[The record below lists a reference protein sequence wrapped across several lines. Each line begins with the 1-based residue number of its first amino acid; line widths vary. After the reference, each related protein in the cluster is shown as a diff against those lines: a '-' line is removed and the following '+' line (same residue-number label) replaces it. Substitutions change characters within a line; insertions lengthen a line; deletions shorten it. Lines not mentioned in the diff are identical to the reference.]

1 MVLVFSLFLCESLCI
16 AYIFESEGGAYN
28 MELLKEILQEIEH
41 EALTNR
47 GIGRKQCEGMAR
59 SMNIVSSY
67 ISDDLNY
74 CDTSSIECT
83 DDASEDVPS
92 VSKEFLQ
99 DCAETSNRYTRNKT
113 NAIVKRIN
121 EIDTELYN
129 YLSEKYG
136 IQSSDEILANI
147 VKQYIDTINSYKI
160 IE

>member
-16 AYIFESEGGAYN
+16 AYIFEFAGGAYN

-47 GIGRKQCEGMAR
+47 DIGRKQCEGMAR
-59 SMNIVSSY
+59 AMNIVSSY
-67 ISDDLNY
+67 ISDALNY
-74 CDTSSIECT
+74 CDTSRTECIY
-83 DDASEDVPS
+83 AAFEDIPS

-99 DCAETSNRYTRNKT
+99 DCAETSKRYTRTKT
-113 NAIVKRIN
+113 KDIVKQIN
-121 EIDTELYN
+121 EITTELYN
-129 YLSEKYG
+129 YLSERYG

-147 VKQYIDTINSYKI
+147 VKQYIDTINSYRI

>member
-1 MVLVFSLFLCESLCI
+1 
-16 AYIFESEGGAYN
+16 

-41 EALTNR
+41 EALTN
-47 GIGRKQCEGMAR
+47 GDIGRKQCEGMAR
-59 SMNIVSSY
+59 AMNIVRSH

-74 CDTSSIECT
+74 CDTSSMECI
-83 DDASEDVPS
+83 DAAFEDVPP

-99 DCAETSNRYTRNKT
+99 DCAETSKRYTRNKT
-113 NAIVKRIN
+113 KDIVKRIN

-136 IQSSDEILANI
+136 IQSSDETLANI